1 MSTLNA
7 LGLKIVIVISEFNT
21 VITESLLN
29 GAMDAYLSAGG
40 KEDDITIYR
49 VPGAYE
55 IPGTVNQVLTNKSP
69 DAVVTLGAVIR
80 GGTPHF
86 DYVASECARGVS
98 ELSMAH
104 DIPIMFGV
112 LTTDNLSQALERSGT
127 NAGNKGW
134 DVMEAAIQTSV
145 VYKDIQSQSN

>member
-1 MSTLNA
+1 MSASNA
-7 LGLKIVIVISEFNT
+7 LGLKVVIVISEFNP

-29 GAMDAYLSAGG
+29 GAMDAYLTAGG
-40 KEDDITIYR
+40 KEDDVTIYR

-55 IPGTVNQVLTNKSP
+55 IPGTVKQVLANQSP

-98 ELSMAH
+98 ELSMQY

-112 LTTDNLSQALERSGT
+112 LTTDNLQQALERSGT
-127 NAGNKGW
+127 KAGNKGW

>member
-1 MSTLNA
+1 MSTSNA
-7 LGLKIVIVISEFNT
+7 LGLKVVIVISEFNP

-29 GAMDAYLSAGG
+29 GAMDAYLTAGG
-40 KEDDITIYR
+40 KEDDVTIYR

-55 IPGTVNQVLTNKSP
+55 IPGTVKQVLKNQSP

-86 DYVASECARGVS
+86 DYVAGECARGVS
-98 ELSMAH
+98 ELSMQY

-112 LTTDNLSQALERSGT
+112 LTTDDLQQALERSGT
-127 NAGNKGW
+127 KAGNKGW
-134 DVMEAAIQTSV
+134 DVMEAAIQTSA
-145 VYKDIQSQSN
+145 VYKDIKSQSN

>member
-1 MSTLNA
+1 METPNSS
-7 LGLKIVIVISEFNT
+7 GLKVVIVISEFNP

-29 GAMDAYLSAGG
+29 GAMDAYITGGG
-40 KEDDITIYR
+40 KEDDVTIYH

-55 IPGTVNQVLTNKSP
+55 IPGTVKQVLENQSP

-86 DYVASECARGVS
+86 DYVAGECARGVC
-98 ELSMAH
+98 ELSMQY

-112 LTTDNLSQALERSGT
+112 LTTDNLQQALERSGSK
-127 NAGNKGW
+127 AGNKGW
-134 DVMEAAIQTSV
+134 NVMEAAIHTSA

>member
-1 MSTLNA
+1 MSTPNA
-7 LGLKIVIVISEFNT
+7 LGLNVVIVISEFNPL
-21 VITESLLN
+21 ITESLLN
-29 GAMDAYLSAGG
+29 GAMDAYLTAGG
-40 KEDDITIYR
+40 KEDDVTIYR

-55 IPGTVNQVLTNKSP
+55 IPGTVKQVLENQSP

-86 DYVASECARGVS
+86 DYVAGECARGVS
-98 ELSMAH
+98 ELSMQY

-112 LTTDNLSQALERSGT
+112 LTTENLQQALERSGT
-127 NAGNKGW
+127 KAGNKGW
-134 DVMEAAIQTSV
+134 DVMEAAIQTSA

>member
-1 MSTLNA
+1 MSTSNA
-7 LGLKIVIVISEFNT
+7 LGLKVVIVISEFNL

-29 GAMDAYLSAGG
+29 GAMDAYLTAGG
-40 KEDDITIYR
+40 KEDDVTIYR

-55 IPGTVNQVLTNKSP
+55 IPGTVKQVLTNQSP

-86 DYVASECARGVS
+86 DYVAGECAHGVS
-98 ELSMAH
+98 ELSMQY

-112 LTTDNLSQALERSGT
+112 LTTDNLPQALERSGT
-127 NAGNKGW
+127 KAGNKGW
-134 DVMEAAIQTSV
+134 DVMEAAIQTSA
-145 VYKDIQSQSN
+145 VYKDIQS

>member
-1 MSTLNA
+1 MSTPNA
-7 LGLKIVIVISEFNT
+7 LGLKVVIVISEFNP

-40 KEDDITIYR
+40 KEDDVTIYR

-55 IPGTVNQVLTNKSP
+55 IPGTVKQVLTNQSP

-86 DYVASECARGVS
+86 DYVAGECSHGVR
-98 ELSMAH
+98 ELSMQY

-112 LTTDNLSQALERSGT
+112 LTTDNLPQALERSGT
-127 NAGNKGW
+127 KGGNKGW
-134 DVMEAAIQTSV
+134 DVMEAAIQTSA

>member
-1 MSTLNA
+1 MSTPNA
-7 LGLKIVIVISEFNT
+7 LGLNVVIVISEFNP

-29 GAMDAYLSAGG
+29 GAMDAYLTAGG
-40 KEDDITIYR
+40 KEDDVTIYR

-55 IPGTVNQVLTNKSP
+55 IPGTVKQVLVNQSP
-69 DAVVTLGAVIR
+69 DAVVTLGAVIK

-86 DYVASECARGVS
+86 DYVAGECARGVS
-98 ELSMAH
+98 ELSMQY

-112 LTTDNLSQALERSGT
+112 LTTDNLQQALERSGT
-127 NAGNKGW
+127 KAGNKGW
-134 DVMEAAIQTSV
+134 DVMEAAIQTSA

>member
-1 MSTLNA
+1 MSTPNA
-7 LGLKIVIVISEFNT
+7 LGLNVVIVISEFNP

-29 GAMDAYLSAGG
+29 GAMDAYLTAGG
-40 KEDDITIYR
+40 KEDDVTIYR

-55 IPGTVNQVLTNKSP
+55 IPGTVKQVLENQSP

-86 DYVASECARGVS
+86 DYVAGECARGVS
-98 ELSMAH
+98 ELSMKY

-112 LTTDNLSQALERSGT
+112 LTTDNLQQALERSGT
-127 NAGNKGW
+127 KAGNKGW
-134 DVMEAAIQTSV
+134 DVMEAAIQTSA

>member
-1 MSTLNA
+1 MSTPNA
-7 LGLKIVIVISEFNT
+7 LGLKVVIVISEFNP

-29 GAMDAYLSAGG
+29 RAMDVYLTAGG
-40 KEDDITIYR
+40 KEDDVTIYR

-55 IPGTVNQVLTNKSP
+55 IPGTVKQVLTNQSP

-80 GGTPHF
+80 GRTPHF
-86 DYVASECARGVS
+86 DYVAGECARGVS
-98 ELSMAH
+98 ELSMAY

-127 NAGNKGW
+127 KAGNKGC
-134 DVMEAAIQTSV
+134 DVMEAAIQTSA

>member
-1 MSTLNA
+1 MSTSNA
-7 LGLKIVIVISEFNT
+7 LGLKVVIVISEFNP

-29 GAMDAYLSAGG
+29 GAMDAYFSAGG
-40 KEDDITIYR
+40 KEDDVTIYR

-55 IPGTVNQVLTNKSP
+55 IPGTVKQVLTNQSP

-86 DYVASECARGVS
+86 DYVAGECAHGVN
-98 ELSMAH
+98 ELSMQY

-112 LTTDNLSQALERSGT
+112 LTTDNLILSKKPYLIFILFLRILLFISL
-127 NAGNKGW
+127 
-134 DVMEAAIQTSV
+134 DSF
-145 VYKDIQSQSN
+145 

>member
-1 MSTLNA
+1 MSTPNA
-7 LGLKIVIVISEFNT
+7 LGLNVVIVISEFNP

-29 GAMDAYLSAGG
+29 GAMDAYLTAGG
-40 KEDDITIYR
+40 KEDDVTIYR

-55 IPGTVNQVLTNKSP
+55 IPGTVKQVLESQSP
-69 DAVVTLGAVIR
+69 DAVVTIGAVIR

-86 DYVASECARGVS
+86 DYVAGECARGVS
-98 ELSMAH
+98 ELSMQY

-112 LTTDNLSQALERSGT
+112 LTTDNLQQALERSGT
-127 NAGNKGW
+127 KAGNKGW
-134 DVMEAAIQTSV
+134 DVMEAAIQTSA

>member
-1 MSTLNA
+1 MLTSNA
-7 LGLKIVIVISEFNT
+7 LDLNVVIVISEFNP

-40 KEDDITIYR
+40 KEEDVTIYR

-55 IPGTVNQVLTNKSP
+55 IPGTVKQVLTNQSP
-69 DAVVTLGAVIR
+69 DVVVTLGAVIR

-86 DYVASECARGVS
+86 DYVAGECAHGVS
-98 ELSMAH
+98 ELSMKY

-112 LTTDNLSQALERSGT
+112 LTTDNLPQAMERSGT
-127 NAGNKGW
+127 KAGNKGW
-134 DVMEAAIQTSV
+134 DVMEAAIQTSA

>member
-1 MSTLNA
+1 VSTPNA
-7 LGLKIVIVISEFNT
+7 LGLNVVIVISEFNP

-29 GAMDAYLSAGG
+29 GAMDAYLTAGG
-40 KEDDITIYR
+40 KEDDVTIYR

-55 IPGTVNQVLTNKSP
+55 IPGTVKQVLENQSP

-86 DYVASECARGVS
+86 DYVAGECARGVS
-98 ELSMAH
+98 ELSMQY

-112 LTTDNLSQALERSGT
+112 LTTDNLQQALERSGT
-127 NAGNKGW
+127 KAGNKGW
-134 DVMEAAIQTSV
+134 DVMEAAIQTSA
-145 VYKDIQSQSN
+145 VYKDIKSQSN

>member
-1 MSTLNA
+1 METPNSS
-7 LGLKIVIVISEFNT
+7 GLKVVIVISEFNP

-29 GAMDAYLSAGG
+29 GAMDAYITGGG
-40 KEDDITIYR
+40 KEDDVTIYR

-55 IPGTVNQVLTNKSP
+55 IPGTVKQVLENQSP
-69 DAVVTLGAVIR
+69 DAVATLGAVIR

-86 DYVASECARGVS
+86 DYVAGECARGVC
-98 ELSMAH
+98 ELSMQY

-112 LTTDNLSQALERSGT
+112 LTTDNLQQALERSGSK
-127 NAGNKGW
+127 AGNKGW
-134 DVMEAAIQTSV
+134 NVMEAAIHTSA

>member
-1 MSTLNA
+1 MSTPNA
-7 LGLKIVIVISEFNT
+7 LGLKVVIVISEFNP

-29 GAMDAYLSAGG
+29 GAMDAYLTAGG
-40 KEDDITIYR
+40 KEDDVTIYR

-55 IPGTVNQVLTNKSP
+55 IPGTVKQVLTNQSP

-86 DYVASECARGVS
+86 DYVAGECAHGVS
-98 ELSMAH
+98 ELSMQY

-112 LTTDNLSQALERSGT
+112 LTTDNLPQALKRSGT
-127 NAGNKGW
+127 KAGNKGW
-134 DVMEAAIQTSV
+134 DVMEAAIQTSA

>member
-1 MSTLNA
+1 METPNSS
-7 LGLKIVIVISEFNT
+7 GLKVVIVISEFNP

-29 GAMDAYLSAGG
+29 GAMDAYITGGG
-40 KEDDITIYR
+40 KEDDVTIYR

-55 IPGTVNQVLTNKSP
+55 IPGTVKQVLENQSP

-86 DYVASECARGVS
+86 DYVAGECARGVS
-98 ELSMAH
+98 ELSMQS

-112 LTTDNLSQALERSGT
+112 LTTDNLQQALERSGT
-127 NAGNKGW
+127 KVGNKGW
-134 DVMEAAIQTSV
+134 DVMEAAIQTST

>member
-1 MSTLNA
+1 MSSSSA
-7 LGLKIVIVISEFNT
+7 LGLNVVIVISEFNP

-29 GAMDAYLSAGG
+29 GAMDAYITGGG
-40 KEDDITIYR
+40 KEENVKIYR

-55 IPGTVNQVLTNKSP
+55 IPGTVKQVMENQSP

-86 DYVASECARGVS
+86 DYVAGECARGVS
-98 ELSMAH
+98 ELSMAY
-104 DIPIMFGV
+104 DVPIMFGV
-112 LTTDNLSQALERSGT
+112 LTTDNLQQALERSGT
-127 NAGNKGW
+127 KAGNKGW
-134 DVMEAAIQTSV
+134 DVMEAAIQTAS

>member
-1 MSTLNA
+1 VSTPNA
-7 LGLKIVIVISEFNT
+7 LGLNVVIVISEFNP

-29 GAMDAYLSAGG
+29 GAMDAYLTAGG
-40 KEDDITIYR
+40 KEDDVTIYR

-55 IPGTVNQVLTNKSP
+55 IPGTVKQVLENQSP

-86 DYVASECARGVS
+86 DYVAGECARGVS
-98 ELSMAH
+98 ELSMQY

-112 LTTDNLSQALERSGT
+112 LTTDNLQQALERSGT
-127 NAGNKGW
+127 KAGNKGW
-134 DVMEAAIQTSV
+134 DVMEAAIQTSA